1 MQNPGSEIYVNH
13 ALGQAHGAPD
23 WSDEDMSDLKQEFD
37 TALAQLT
44 GPGAPYELGTD
55 ELSGNFYIGAPAT
68 LRDALD
74 AGRAHGD
81 REFLIYEGERRSFAD
96 LFAEADALA
105 AAMQAHGVEKGDRVA
120 IAMRNYP
127 EWMAAFLA
135 ISAIGGV
142 IVPVNSWGQPAD
154 IAYTVEDAG
163 AKLVFCDQQRYDG
176 VAEIF
181 AQKGVQAVIARP
193 ANADDPQGLQA
204 FVAGHE
210 GNSPAPV
217 EISPDDLALIMYTS
231 GTSGKPKG
239 AAISQRAICQA
250 IFNMECCAIA
260 AAMTNGETI
269 TAMLERGF
277 EPTSLLAVPLF
288 HVSGCHA
295 QFLANLRGG
304 RRIVMMYK
312 WDVDTALDYVE
323 QERITTIAAAP
334 AMILDLLESPRFS
347 EADTQSLFSLGI
359 GGAATPP
366 KVGKLLS
373 EKMPQNFSGT
383 GWGMTETNAQGASF
397 TGRAWVEKPGSS
409 GFPHPIVQLRICDE
423 EGNELSQGDTGEIW
437 IKSVAAI
444 REYWH
449 RPEANAEE
457 FRDGWF
463 KTGDIGYIDS
473 DGFLFL
479 ADRAKDMIIRGGENI
494 YPIEIEN
501 QLIEHPAVKEAAAI
515 GLPHERWGEE
525 VCVVVYTTEPL
536 EEGELLAFAKERLAA
551 FKVPTKV
558 VFAEEPLPRN
568 ATNKLL
574 KKNIREAL
582 LSGI

>member
-1 MQNPGSEIYVNH
+1 
-13 ALGQAHGAPD
+13 
-23 WSDEDMSDLKQEFD
+23 
-37 TALAQLT
+37 
-44 GPGAPYELGTD
+44 
-55 ELSGNFYIGAPAT
+55 
-68 LRDALD
+68 
-74 AGRAHGD
+74 
-81 REFLIYEGERRSFAD
+81 
-96 LFAEADALA
+96 
-105 AAMQAHGVEKGDRVA
+105 
-120 IAMRNYP
+120 
-127 EWMAAFLA
+127 
-135 ISAIGGV
+135 
-142 IVPVNSWGQPAD
+142 
-154 IAYTVEDAG
+154 
-163 AKLVFCDQQRYDG
+163 
-176 VAEIF
+176 
-181 AQKGVQAVIARP
+181 
-193 ANADDPQGLQA
+193 
-204 FVAGHE
+204 
-210 GNSPAPV
+210 
-217 EISPDDLALIMYTS
+217 
-231 GTSGKPKG
+231 
-239 AAISQRAICQA
+239 
-250 IFNMECCAIA
+250 MECCAIA

-295 QFLANLRGG
+295 QFLSNLRAG

-312 WDVDTALDYVE
+312 WDVDRALDYVE

-334 AMILDLLESPRFS
+334 AMILDLLESDRFAD
-347 EADTQSLFSLGI
+347 ADTQSLFSLGI

-366 KVGKLLS
+366 KVGKLLR

-423 EGNELSQGDTGEIW
+423 NGEELPQGDTGEIW

-444 REYWH
+444 KEYWH

-463 KTGDIGYIDS
+463 KTGDIGYVDE

-501 QLIEHPAVKEAAAI
+501 ELIEHPAVKEVAAI

-525 VCVVVYTTEPL
+525 VCVVVHTSESL
-536 EEGELLAFAKERLAA
+536 GEDDLLAFARERLAA
-551 FKVPTKV
+551 FKVPTRV
-558 VFAEEPLPRN
+558 VFSTEPLPRN

-574 KKNIREAL
+574 KKDIRETL
-582 LSGI
+582 LAD